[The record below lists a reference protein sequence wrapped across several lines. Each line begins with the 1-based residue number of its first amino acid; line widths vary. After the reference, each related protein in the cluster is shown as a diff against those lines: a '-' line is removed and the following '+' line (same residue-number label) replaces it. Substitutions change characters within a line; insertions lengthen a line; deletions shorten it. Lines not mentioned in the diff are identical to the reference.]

1 MRLTSP
7 VSYVPR
13 ASAFTLTTATR
24 SCRPRSVTRNSRR
37 FPTCSSSAPK
47 RPRRERSR
55 SATRARATSA
65 RGPWRTF
72 SRICTKKSIPVF
84 LEMVAGNFRTIGGN
98 HAKVHYR
105 ARNFGGGEAFS
116 ARLERGFAEIVQC
129 AAKPRAAD
137 PVGRELCDRRQNL
150 LRLYR
155 AKRRNDSGAC
165 PAGRFPRKSRL
176 RGPPHDRS
184 HHC

>member
-1 MRLTSP
+1 MLP
-7 VSYVPR
+7 ANCAPR
-13 ASAFTLTTATR
+13 ASARTSTTATR
-24 SCRPRSVTRNSRR
+24 SCRPRSATLSSRK

-65 RGPWRTF
+65 RGPWRNF
-72 SRICTKKSIPVF
+72 SRTCTRKSIPVF
-84 LEMVAGNFRTIGGN
+84 LEIVAGNFRTIGGN
-98 HAKVHYR
+98 HAEVHYR
-105 ARNFGGGEAFS
+105 AGNFGGGEAFS
-116 ARLERGFAEIVQC
+116 VRFERGFAEIVQC
-129 AAKPRAAD
+129 AAKPGATD

-155 AKRRNDSGAC
+155 TKRGNDSGAC
-165 PAGRFPRKSRL
+165 PAGRLPRKSCL